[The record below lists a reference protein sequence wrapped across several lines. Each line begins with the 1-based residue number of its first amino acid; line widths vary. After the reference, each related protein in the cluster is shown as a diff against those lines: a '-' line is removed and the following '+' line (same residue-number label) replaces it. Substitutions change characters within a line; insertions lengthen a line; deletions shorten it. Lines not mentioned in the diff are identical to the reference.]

1 MAKAPKLDLGRL
13 SYQDT
18 MELTL
23 LNTLALRPQ
32 LLAQRMKS
40 GEPSEDVM
48 QELERLT
55 SEEFLNETYGRIRRL
70 FARVVV
76 ELPRD
81 WLVDDAPEVAWDDP
95 EAYRYLRAL
104 RVAELRQMITDKVN
118 APKN

>member
-1 MAKAPKLDLGRL
+1 MAKGPKLDLSRL

-32 LLAQRMKS
+32 LLAQRLRA
-40 GEPSEDVM
+40 GEPSEEVM
-48 QELERLT
+48 AELERLT
-55 SEEFLNETYGRIRRL
+55 SEAFLNETYERIRRL

-76 ELPRD
+76 ELPRE
-81 WLVDDAPEVAWDDP
+81 WLVEDAPEVAWDDP
-95 EAYRYLRAL
+95 EAYRYLRAQ
-104 RVAELRQMITDKVN
+104 RVAELRQMITDGVN